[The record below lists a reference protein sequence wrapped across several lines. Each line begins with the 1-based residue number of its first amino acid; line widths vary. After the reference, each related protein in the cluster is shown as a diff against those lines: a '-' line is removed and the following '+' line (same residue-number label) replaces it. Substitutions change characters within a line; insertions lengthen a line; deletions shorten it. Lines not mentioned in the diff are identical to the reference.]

1 MHFSLNYFRTFGF
14 YLARLGRF
22 VIICL
27 IYSWYNRYSRGF
39 LSQRPLKSK
48 AKCNSNA
55 LKRLKKANTHANTRM
70 GTHQKTRSTQ
80 WKPFIYKIDFL
91 LNRRLNKCSTK
102 AVLPLLIS
110 TIPNIIC
117 GLQSDQKNKYSFS
130 HDWMFIPSRE
140 INYLS
145 VNNQFPAI
153 LLSYSVCL
161 ARDNINTRYC
171 CLFKM
176 YADFAFSLRSIAR
189 PVIQSTIMHKQAYA
203 VL

>member
-1 MHFSLNYFRTFGF
+1 
-14 YLARLGRF
+14 
-22 VIICL
+22 
-27 IYSWYNRYSRGF
+27 
-39 LSQRPLKSK
+39 
-48 AKCNSNA
+48 
-55 LKRLKKANTHANTRM
+55 
-70 GTHQKTRSTQ
+70 
-80 WKPFIYKIDFL
+80 
-91 LNRRLNKCSTK
+91 
-102 AVLPLLIS
+102 
-110 TIPNIIC
+110 
-117 GLQSDQKNKYSFS
+117 
-130 HDWMFIPSRE
+130 MFIPSRE

-161 ARDNINTRYC
+161 ARDNINTGY